1 MTPATHRALG
11 GQGPG
16 RGRLGVSEAAAQ
28 IGPDPSGG
36 RDLVR
41 AAISD
46 CYRKRQPAPGS
57 QRVYAVTLRHLGR
70 DFEEFYQANYGL
82 TVALVTAV
90 LGNRQDAEDVAQDT
104 FARALARWPRLS
116 SYELPEAWVRQ
127 VALRL
132 AVDSGRRLRR
142 AIKTALRLRATLPAE
157 PEPGVSLPF
166 TTLGPALMLL
176 PIREREAIVLHY
188 FVDLPV
194 EQIAHE
200 RRIPASTVKARL
212 VSGRRRLERELG
224 QTRERMSDA

>member
-1 MTPATHRALG
+1 M
-11 GQGPG
+11 
-16 RGRLGVSEAAAQ
+16 
-28 IGPDPSGG
+28 
-36 RDLVR
+36 
-41 AAISD
+41 
-46 CYRKRQPAPGS
+46 
-57 QRVYAVTLRHLGR
+57 LRHPGR

-90 LGNRQDAEDVAQDT
+90 LGNRHEAEDVTQET

-142 AIKTALRLRATLPAE
+142 AIRTALRLRAALPAE
-157 PEPGVSLPF
+157 APEPGESLPF
-166 TTLGPALMLL
+166 TALGPALMLL
-176 PIREREAIVLHY
+176 PIREREVIVLHY
-188 FVDLPV
+188 FLDLPV
-194 EQIAHE
+194 ERIAHD

-224 QTRERMSDA
+224 QTREWINDA

>member
-1 MTPATHRALG
+1 M
-11 GQGPG
+11 
-16 RGRLGVSEAAAQ
+16 
-28 IGPDPSGG
+28 
-36 RDLVR
+36 R

-46 CYRKRQPAPGS
+46 CYRERQPAPGS
-57 QRVYAVTLRHLGR
+57 RRVCSVTLRHLGR

-90 LGNRQDAEDVAQDT
+90 LGNRQDAEDVAQET

-166 TTLGPALMLL
+166 TALGPALMLL
-176 PIREREAIVLHY
+176 PVREREVIVLHY

-194 EQIAHE
+194 ERIAHE
-200 RRIPASTVKARL
+200 CRIPAGTVKARL

>member
-1 MTPATHRALG
+1 
-11 GQGPG
+11 
-16 RGRLGVSEAAAQ
+16 
-28 IGPDPSGG
+28 
-36 RDLVR
+36 VR

-46 CYRKRQPAPGS
+46 CYRERQPAPGS
-57 QRVYAVTLRHLGR
+57 RRVCSVTLRHLGR

-90 LGNRQDAEDVAQDT
+90 LGNRQDAEDVAQET

-142 AIKTALRLRATLPAE
+142 AIKTALLLRATLPAAE

-166 TTLGPALMLL
+166 TAVGPALMLL
-176 PIREREAIVLHY
+176 PVREREAIVLHY